1 MASAARAG
9 MITIGPDLE
18 VRRMGYGAMR
28 LTGDGVW
35 GPVEDVDNAHAVL
48 RAAVDMGVT
57 LIDTANS
64 YGPEVNEE
72 YIHDALFPYAD
83 DLVIATKGGLTRSG
97 PNQWAANGDPTHL
110 KEECEAS
117 IKRLGVDA
125 IQLYQLHAPDPEVPY
140 AESVGALADLQRE
153 GKIQHVGISN
163 VESVQLE
170 IALGIVD
177 VVSVQNRFSITTPE
191 NRLDVNRPASYAD
204 RGSTEVLLACERHGI
219 AFIPWFPLAAG
230 SIETDEVLDQIAAA
244 HEATVYQIA
253 LAWLLA
259 RSPVIVPIPGTSSLA
274 HLEENIAAAALRL
287 NESEMRALEG
297 VA

>member
-1 MASAARAG
+1 MPSAARAG

-28 LTGDGVW
+28 LTGEGVW
-35 GPVEDVDNAHAVL
+35 GPADDVDNALAVL
-48 RAAVDMGVT
+48 RAAVEMGVT

-64 YGPEVNEE
+64 YGPEVNEQ

-97 PNQWAANGDPTHL
+97 PNEWHRNGDPAHL
-110 KEECEAS
+110 KEQCEAS

-125 IQLYQLHAPDPEVPY
+125 IQLYQLHAPDPEIPY
-140 AESVGALADLQRE
+140 AESVGALAELQRE
-153 GKIQHVGISN
+153 GKIQHIGISN
-163 VESVQLE
+163 VDSLQLE
-170 IALGIVD
+170 AASDIVE
-177 VVSVQNRFSITTPE
+177 VVSVQNRFSI
-191 NRLDVNRPASYAD
+191 SD
-204 RGSTEVLLACERHGI
+204 RESLEVLLACERHGI
-219 AFIPWFPLAAG
+219 AFFPWFPLVAG
-230 SIETDEVLDQIAAA
+230 HVADDGPIASVAAA
-244 HEATVYQIA
+244 HDATVFQIA

-274 HLEENIAAAALRL
+274 HLEENIAAAAIRL
-287 NESEMRALEG
+287 NESAMRALEV

>member
-1 MASAARAG
+1 MPSAARAG

-35 GPVEDVDNAHAVL
+35 GPVADVDNAHAVL
-48 RAAVDMGVT
+48 RAAVEMGVT

-64 YGPEVNEE
+64 YGPEVNEQ

-97 PNQWAANGDPTHL
+97 PGGWHPNGSPAHL
-110 KEECEAS
+110 KEQCEAS

-125 IQLYQLHAPDPEVPY
+125 IQLYQLHAPDPQIPY
-140 AESVGALADLQRE
+140 AESVGALAELQRE
-153 GKIQHVGISN
+153 GKIQHIGISN
-163 VESVQLE
+163 VDSMQLE
-170 IALGIVD
+170 VASDIVE
-177 VVSVQNRFSITTPE
+177 VVSVQNRFSI
-191 NRLDVNRPASYAD
+191 SD
-204 RGSTEVLLACERHGI
+204 RDSLEVLLACERHGI
-219 AFIPWFPLAAG
+219 AFLPWFPLASGGLVDDGPLA
-230 SIETDEVLDQIAAA
+230 SIADA
-244 HEATVYQIA
+244 HDATVYQIA

-259 RSPVIVPIPGTSSLA
+259 RSPVIVPIPGTASLA
-274 HLEENIAAAALRL
+274 HLEENVAAAAIRL
-287 NESEMRALEG
+287 NESEMRALEV

>member
-1 MASAARAG
+1 MPSAARAG

-28 LTGDGVW
+28 LTGEGVW
-35 GPVEDVDNAHAVL
+35 GPADDVDNALAVL
-48 RAAVDMGVT
+48 RAAVEMGVT

-64 YGPEVNEE
+64 YGPEVNEQ

-97 PNQWAANGDPTHL
+97 PNEWHRNGDPAHL
-110 KEECEAS
+110 KEQCEAS

-140 AESVGALADLQRE
+140 AESVGALAELQRE
-153 GKIQHVGISN
+153 GKIQHIGISN
-163 VESVQLE
+163 VDSLQLE
-170 IALGIVD
+170 AASDIVE
-177 VVSVQNRFSITTPE
+177 VVSVQNRFSI
-191 NRLDVNRPASYAD
+191 SD
-204 RGSTEVLLACERHGI
+204 RESLEVLLACERHGI
-219 AFIPWFPLAAG
+219 AFFPWFPLVAG
-230 SIETDEVLDQIAAA
+230 HVADDGPIASVAAA
-244 HEATVYQIA
+244 HDATVFQIA

-274 HLEENIAAAALRL
+274 HLEENIAAAAIRL
-287 NESEMRALEG
+287 NESEMRALEV

>member
-28 LTGDGVW
+28 LTGEGVW
-35 GPVEDVDNAHAVL
+35 GPADDVDNALAVL
-48 RAAVDMGVT
+48 RAAVEMGVT

-64 YGPEVNEE
+64 YGPEVNEQ

-97 PNQWAANGDPTHL
+97 PGEWHRNGDPAHL
-110 KEECEAS
+110 KEQCEGS

-125 IQLYQLHAPDPEVPY
+125 IKLYQLHAPDPEVPY
-140 AESVGALADLQRE
+140 AESIGALADLKRE
-153 GKIQHVGISN
+153 GKIQHIGISN
-163 VESVQLE
+163 VDSMQLE
-170 IALGIVD
+170 VASDIVE
-177 VVSVQNRFSITTPE
+177 VVSVQNRFS
-191 NRLDVNRPASYAD
+191 VSD
-204 RGSTEVLLACERHGI
+204 RGSLEVLLACERKGI
-219 AFIPWFPLAAG
+219 AFLPWFPLVAG
-230 SIETDEVLDQIAAA
+230 SVEDDGPIASIAAA
-244 HEATVYQIA
+244 HDATVYQIA

-274 HLEENIAAAALRL
+274 HLEENVAAAAIRL
-287 NESEMRALEG
+287 NESEMRALEV

>member
-28 LTGDGVW
+28 LTGEGVW
-35 GPVEDVDNAHAVL
+35 GPADDVDNALAVL
-48 RAAVDMGVT
+48 RAAVEMGVT

-64 YGPEVNEE
+64 YGPEVNEQ

-97 PNQWAANGDPTHL
+97 PGEWHRNGDPAHL
-110 KEECEAS
+110 KEQCEGS

-125 IQLYQLHAPDPEVPY
+125 IKLYQLHAPDPEVPY
-140 AESVGALADLQRE
+140 AESIGALADLKRE
-153 GKIQHVGISN
+153 GKIQHIGISN
-163 VESVQLE
+163 VDSMQLE
-170 IALGIVD
+170 VASDIVE
-177 VVSVQNRFSITTPE
+177 VVSVQNRFSV
-191 NRLDVNRPASYAD
+191 RD
-204 RGSTEVLLACERHGI
+204 RGSLEVLLACERKGI
-219 AFIPWFPLAAG
+219 AFLPWFPLVAG
-230 SIETDEVLDQIAAA
+230 AVEDDGPIASIAAA
-244 HEATVYQIA
+244 HDATVYQIA

-274 HLEENIAAAALRL
+274 HLEENVAAAAIRL
-287 NESEMRALEG
+287 NESEMRALEA

>member
-1 MASAARAG
+1 

-18 VRRMGYGAMR
+18 VCRMGYGAMR

-35 GPVEDVDNAHAVL
+35 GPADDAENAHAVL
-48 RAAVDMGVT
+48 RAAVEMGVT

-64 YGPEVNEE
+64 YGPEVNEQ

-97 PNQWAANGDPTHL
+97 PSEWHANGDPAHL
-110 KEECEAS
+110 KAECEAS
-117 IKRLGVDA
+117 IKRLGVESIA
-125 IQLYQLHAPDPEVPY
+125 LYQLHRPDPEVPY
-140 AESVGALADLQRE
+140 AESVGALAELQRE

-163 VESVQLE
+163 VDSVQLE
-170 IALGIVD
+170 VASDIVE
-177 VVSVQNRFSITTPE
+177 VVSVQNRFS
-191 NRLDVNRPASYAD
+191 VSD
-204 RGSTEVLLACERHGI
+204 RGSFEVLLACERHGI
-219 AFIPWFPLAAG
+219 AFLPWFPLASGGLADG
-230 SIETDEVLDQIAAA
+230 GALAAIAAA
-244 HEATVYQIA
+244 HEATIYQIA

-274 HLEENIAAAALRL
+274 HLEQNIAAAAIRL
-287 NESEMRALEG
+287 NESEMRSLEV